1 MLGAMTPTVELYT
14 FAISHFSEKVRW
26 VLDLE
31 GIVYEEKQL
40 LPGLHPFTTRRL
52 ASKACVPVLRQGH
65 MVIQGSAAII
75 RALPGIFGARRLE
88 PAASMASACDELET
102 MADRAFGVGVQKIA
116 YGALLQRRQRMIE
129 LWSLGR
135 KPWTKLFY
143 AVTYP
148 LLARLVKRM
157 YRTNPEEVERAKA
170 AFRRALNRTDELLS
184 NNAFL
189 LGDSLT
195 RADVCVAALIAPFLD
210 PPEHAVRFAPLPDE
224 LRAFADEFKD
234 GPTARHALRIY
245 REYRLPPS
253 SNA

>member
-1 MLGAMTPTVELYT
+1 MTPTVELYT

-31 GIVYEEKQL
+31 GIPYEEKQL

-52 ASKACVPVLRQGH
+52 ARKASVPVLRQGH
-65 MVIQGSAAII
+65 IVIQGSAAIV

-88 PAASMASACDELET
+88 PAATIATACDELET
-102 MADRAFGVGVQKIA
+102 MADQAFGVGVQKIA

-135 KPWTKLFY
+135 APWAKLFY

-148 LLARLVKRM
+148 LLALLVRRM
-157 YRTNPEEVERAKA
+157 YRAYPEEVERAKA
-170 AFRRALNRTDELLS
+170 AFRRALDRTDGLLA

-195 RADVCVAALIAPFLD
+195 RADVCVAALIAPFLS
-210 PPEHAVRFAPLPDE
+210 PPEHAVQFAPLPDE
-224 LRAFADEFKD
+224 LRAFVDEFKD
-234 GPTARHALRIY
+234 GPTARHVLRLY
-245 REYRLPPS
+245 REYRYPAPAPS
-253 SNA
+253 Y